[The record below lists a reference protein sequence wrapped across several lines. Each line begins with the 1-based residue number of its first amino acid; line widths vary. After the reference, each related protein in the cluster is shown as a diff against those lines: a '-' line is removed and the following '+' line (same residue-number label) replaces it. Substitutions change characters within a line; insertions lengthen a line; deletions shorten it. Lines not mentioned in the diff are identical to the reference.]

1 MLIYCSSCNSKYLVN
16 SVDLKPKGRKVQCAK
31 CDFKWFQ
38 EPVLLDE
45 AIKSNSSL
53 YFENDVEN
61 IKIDTNKENNLSIA
75 NLPSTYVKTEE
86 PSILNTTL
94 IILFLIILVFVF
106 WTIQNDK
113 LIFLP
118 LIKFYFYEFYF
129 NLKLI
134 INDIAQLTHKLFK

>member
-1 MLIYCSSCNSKYLVN
+1 MFIYCSSCNSKYLVN
-16 SVDLKPKGRKVQCAK
+16 SVDLKPNGRKVQCAK
-31 CDFKWFQ
+31 CDFTWFQ
-38 EPVLLDE
+38 ESIFVDE
-45 AIKSNSSL
+45 PAVNNPSEYSDINI
-53 YFENDVEN
+53 ENVT
-61 IKIDTNKENNLSIA
+61 IDKKKENNTSVA

-94 IILFLIILVFVF
+94 IILFLIILGLSF
-106 WTIQNDK
+106 WIIQNDK

-134 INDIAQLTHKLFK
+134 VNDIAQLTHKLFK